1 MVKKGGK
8 RKMFQLQVKDRPAFQ
23 KKNKYKKYFT
33 QIRNLKN
40 EIVTYH
46 HRIDFIVVAIHPIG
60 GHGFSVFDANFGHF
74 LSGAG

>member
-23 KKNKYKKYFT
+23 QKKIQKIFYTNKELKKN
-33 QIRNLKN
+33 
-40 EIVTYH
+40 VTYH

>member
-1 MVKKGGK
+1 MFPAEKQQKMILGFFFKIRRMKWDKKFK
-8 RKMFQLQVKDRPAFQ
+8 
-23 KKNKYKKYFT
+23 T
-33 QIRNLKN
+33 H
-40 EIVTYH
+40 H